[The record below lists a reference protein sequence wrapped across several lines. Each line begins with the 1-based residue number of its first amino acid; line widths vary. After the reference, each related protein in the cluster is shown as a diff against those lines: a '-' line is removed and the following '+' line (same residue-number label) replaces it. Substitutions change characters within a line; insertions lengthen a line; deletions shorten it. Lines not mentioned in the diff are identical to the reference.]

1 MEARTARSSAA
12 IVQQVPPE
20 AADRFR
26 RWQNDV
32 AAAAQTFAGY
42 EGTDL
47 YPPASNETN
56 EWVTV
61 IHFANEQSLQHWIDS
76 PLRAQWVEKL
86 RATVGDFEL
95 KTLNGGFS
103 LWFDGLKQGAAGQL
117 PPAWK
122 MALTV
127 LCGLYPTVMLL
138 TVFVAPITSPLGF
151 SVSML
156 IGNALS
162 VALLQW
168 IVVPALLRVLQ
179 PWLDANSNK
188 AQWLSIAGAG
198 AIVMLLLLI
207 AVLFRAITG

>member
-1 MEARTARSSAA
+1 MEARIARSSAA
-12 IVQQVPPE
+12 IVQRVPSE

-26 RWQNDV
+26 QWQSDV
-32 AAAAQTFAGY
+32 AAAAQKFAGY

-47 YPPASNETN
+47 YPPASSQTD

-61 IHFANEQSLQHWIDS
+61 IHFANEQSLHHWIDS
-76 PLRAQWVEKL
+76 PVRALWVKKL

-95 KTLNGGFS
+95 KTLHGGFS

-117 PPAWK
+117 PSSWK

-162 VALLQW
+162 VASLQW
-168 IVVPALLRVLQ
+168 IIVPALLRVLR
-179 PWLDANSNK
+179 PWLDANSIN
-188 AQWLSIAGAG
+188 ARRWSIAGAG
-198 AIVMLLLLI
+198 AIVLLLFMI
-207 AVLFRAITG
+207 AVLFRPITG